1 MGEFGFNVIDDD
13 SEDTVKFGGI
23 VVLEADTAL
32 SFNVRCT
39 GANGVGI
46 TKAISGTF
54 AEGTEFV
61 GNITGLAVTVG
72 SVAGYYQE
80 NAAPAN
86 A

>member
-1 MGEFGFNVIDDD
+1 MGEFGFNKITDD
-13 SEDTVKFGGI
+13 SEDTVKFGGV
-23 VVLEADTAL
+23 VVLEDSTAL

-46 TKAISGTF
+46 VKAISGTF
-54 AEGTEFV
+54 AAGTEFV
-61 GNITGLAVTVG
+61 GYITGLTVTAG

-86 A
+86 P